1 MFKSLFESVTAFF
14 KAIICCALLIAAA
27 AGAVTLAYVVIM
39 TCIRT
44 GESLW
49 HHFFSQPWP

>member
-1 MFKSLFESVTAFF
+1 MFKSLFESITAFF
-14 KAIICCALLIAAA
+14 KAIICCALLIAAT
-27 AGAVTLAYVVIM
+27 AGAVTLAYIVTM